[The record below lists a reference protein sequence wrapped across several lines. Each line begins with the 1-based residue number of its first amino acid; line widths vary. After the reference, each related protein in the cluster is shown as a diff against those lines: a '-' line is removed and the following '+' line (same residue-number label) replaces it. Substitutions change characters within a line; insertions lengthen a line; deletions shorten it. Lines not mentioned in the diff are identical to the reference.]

1 MKRSGIQHMPQF
13 FDRYILL
20 TDDIDIIELI
30 TNALYHTERCV
41 LPETTKRAFQDEW
54 ASRSD
59 FFCPTNWYY
68 CFVKGIFRPKL
79 NAQTKP

>member
-41 LPETTKRAFQDEW
+41 LPETTKRTFQDEW

-59 FFCPTNWYY
+59 FFLPY
-68 CFVKGIFRPKL
+68 KL
-79 NAQTKP
+79 VLLLCQRHFSS